1 MRSGAAMPSDPGL
14 LALAQ
19 AVLVKNRRDMRDTA
33 WDSRGTPPENLSQG
47 ISNAGTAKS
56 ASNQDANPTV
66 PLSQTLGRGTMG
78 HPPNDGTLLGTV
90 VGQHYASVLTA
101 LHSKC
106 PDLVETDRWDQAI
119 RDADS
124 FLAKWGQ
131 QAQAFGWTVRELFGL
146 HPIPAQPAP
155 TFRRLARYDTT
166 GLIWLLQGRPVI
178 ALTETEAAIQS
189 AGAVVMYRKLRKPAL
204 VRLSHHVFE

>member
-1 MRSGAAMPSDPGL
+1 MPSSDL
-14 LALAQ
+14 LALARS
-19 AVLVKNRRDMRDTA
+19 VLAKNRPKKWDSA
-33 WDSRGTPPENLSQG
+33 WDSRGTASERLSQE
-47 ISNAGTAKS
+47 SQSTGTAKIEADQCIKPS
-56 ASNQDANPTV
+56 V

-78 HPPNDGTLLGTV
+78 HPPNDGTALGTV

-131 QAQAFGWTVRELFGL
+131 QAQALGWTARELFGL

-204 VRLSHHVFE
+204 GPLGDSLDDMELRS